1 MRLARPARRLFIS
14 FLATVLCGSAAHSAR
29 AQIPTATGRSF
40 TLTNLG
46 TAYKLFIPDNYVH
59 RPQDA
64 TDILVHF
71 HGDPQTVWNNAAY
84 AKLDAVVVTVN
95 LGAVSSAYQNPYA
108 ADPNLF
114 GTLLSE
120 ARTTLRNQPDF
131 ADNLNFDKLGVSS
144 FSAGYGAVREVL
156 KNSTYFNDIDGMVL
170 ADTVY
175 ASFTSVSDHTP
186 LDSQMTGFRD
196 FAAAA
201 KNGAKTLTLSHSQVL
216 TYTYCNTAE
225 TADDLMAWTGVT
237 PSAYNV
243 TGLGNLQF
251 YRHAQSGE
259 FEMFGALGDD
269 AAAHSKHLQNI
280 GQFFDDLPL
289 AVVPEPAVAT
299 IALSA
304 LAGFAAIRRRRASS
318 AVIPN
323 SHG

>member
-1 MRLARPARRLFIS
+1 MRTLRFAIAVGFASLLAPAFQS
-14 FLATVLCGSAAHSAR
+14 VSQ

-95 LGAVSSAYQNPYA
+95 LGALSSAYQDPYA
-108 ADPNLF
+108 ADTNLF
-114 GTLLSE
+114 ATLLNE

-131 ADNLNFDKLGVSS
+131 ADNLNFDKLAVSS
-144 FSAGYGAVREVL
+144 FSAGYGAAREIL

-175 ASFTSVSDHTP
+175 ASFTSSSDHTP
-186 LDSQMTGFRD
+186 LDSQMNGFRN

-201 KNGAKTLTLSHSQVL
+201 KNGTKTLTLSHSLVQ

-243 TGLGNLQF
+243 TGLGGLQF
-251 YRHAQSGE
+251 YRHAQAGE

-280 GQFFDDLPL
+280 GQFLDDLPL
-289 AVVPEPAVAT
+289 ALVPEPTTAMMT
-299 IALSA
+299 LTA
-304 LAGFAAIRRRRASS
+304 LAGAALIRRRRA
-318 AVIPN
+318 
-323 SHG
+323 

>member
-1 MRLARPARRLFIS
+1 MRIARPARRVFIIS
-14 FLATVLCGSAAHSAR
+14 LATVLCGSAAHPAR

-46 TAYKLFIPDNYVH
+46 TAYKLFIPDSYVH

-95 LGAVSSAYQNPYA
+95 LGTVSSAYQNPYA
-108 ADPNLF
+108 ADTNLF
-114 GTLLSE
+114 ATLLNE

-131 ADNLNFDKLGVSS
+131 ADNLNFDKLAVSS

-175 ASFTSVSDHTP
+175 ASFTSTSDHTP

-196 FAAAA
+196 FATAA
-201 KNGAKTLTLSHSQVL
+201 KNGTKTLTLSHSQVL

-243 TGLGNLQF
+243 TGLGGLQF
-251 YRHAQSGE
+251 YRHAQTGE

-269 AAAHSKHLQNI
+269 ATAHSKHLQTM
-280 GQFFDDLPL
+280 GQFLDDLPL
-289 AVVPEPAVAT
+289 ALVPEPG
-299 IALSA
+299 SA
-304 LAGFAAIRRRRASS
+304 GMTLFAAAGATLSRRRQRRR
-318 AVIPN
+318 
-323 SHG
+323 

>member
-1 MRLARPARRLFIS
+1 MRIARPARRVFII
-14 FLATVLCGSAAHSAR
+14 FLATVLCGTAARPAR

-46 TAYKLFIPDNYVH
+46 TAYKLFIPDNYAH

-71 HGDPQTVWNNAAY
+71 HGDPQTIWNNAAY

-95 LGAVSSAYQNPYA
+95 LGAVSSAYQNPYV
-108 ADPNLF
+108 ADTNLF
-114 GTLLSE
+114 ATLLNE

-131 ADNLNFDKLGVSS
+131 ADNLNFDKLAVSS

-156 KNSTYFNDIDGMVL
+156 KSPTYFNDIDGMVL
-170 ADTVY
+170 ADTIY
-175 ASFTSVSDHTP
+175 ASFTSTSDHTP

-201 KNGAKTLTLSHSQVL
+201 KNGTKTLTLSHSQVL

-243 TGLGNLQF
+243 TGLGGLQF
-251 YRHAQSGE
+251 YRHAQAGE

-269 AAAHSKHLQNI
+269 ATAHSKHLQNM
-280 GQFFDDLPL
+280 GQFLDDLPL
-289 AVVPEPAVAT
+289 AIVPEPA
-299 IALSA
+299 SA
-304 LAGFAAIRRRRASS
+304 AMTLFAAAGATLGRRRQRRR
-318 AVIPN
+318 
-323 SHG
+323 

>member
-1 MRLARPARRLFIS
+1 MRYARSARRIVF
-14 FLATVLCGSAAHSAR
+14 VLTAALWACAVQPAS

-46 TAYKLFIPDNYVH
+46 TAYRLFIPDNYVH

-95 LGAVSSAYQNPYA
+95 LGTVSSAYQNPYA

-114 GTLLSE
+114 GTLLTE
-120 ARTTLRNQPDF
+120 AQTTLRNQPDF
-131 ADNLNFDKLGVSS
+131 ADNLVFDKLAVSS

-156 KNSTYFNDIDGMVL
+156 KSSTYYNDIDGMVL

-175 ASFTSVSDHTP
+175 ASFTSASDHTP
-186 LDSQMTGFRD
+186 LDSQMTGFRN
-196 FAAAA
+196 FATAA
-201 KNGAKTLTLSHSQVL
+201 KNGTKTLTLSHSQVL

-251 YRHAQSGE
+251 YRHAQAGE

-269 AAAHSKHLQNI
+269 ATAHSRHLQNM
-280 GQFFDDLPL
+280 GQFLDDLPL
-289 AVVPEPAVAT
+289 AVVPEPGAT
-299 IALSA
+299 MIALA
-304 LAGFAAIRRRRASS
+304 TLAGSSLIRKRRA
-318 AVIPN
+318 
-323 SHG
+323 